1 MENAATTFGKICK
14 KAQTALFFLVATAV
28 ALMARQCWR
37 PSISDMMEKWE
48 RQQGAQKAHATP
60 LPKMVLEYN
69 VECFLIT
76 LCVFRSKGCIGDSQ
90 GAYIEG
96 GETAIGAPIDVW
108 CNELVTS
115 LLLLLWRRCL
125 MARINMAGKLSW
137 KFWLFCSQVLMKK

>member
-14 KAQTALFFLVATAV
+14 KAQTALVLV
-28 ALMARQCWR
+28 LMARQCWR

-69 VECFLIT
+69 IECFLIT

-90 GAYIEG
+90 
-96 GETAIGAPIDVW
+96 
-108 CNELVTS
+108 LQ
-115 LLLLLWRRCL
+115 
-125 MARINMAGKLSW
+125 ARNHNTFKHAKQACCQL
-137 KFWLFCSQVLMKK
+137 QKKW